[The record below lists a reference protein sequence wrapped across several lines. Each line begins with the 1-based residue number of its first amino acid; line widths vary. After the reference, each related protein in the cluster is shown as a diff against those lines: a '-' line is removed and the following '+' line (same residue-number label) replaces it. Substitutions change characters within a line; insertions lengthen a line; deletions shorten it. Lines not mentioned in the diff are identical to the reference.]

1 MLIYVQ
7 MESNNV
13 NNDTSL
19 QNGETSQGR
28 REMRSLGWK
37 FMNKETFGV
46 VGKGPCVCVRNCHF
60 DRIFALKI
68 NF

>member
-1 MLIYVQ
+1 

-13 NNDTSL
+13 NTSL

-46 VGKGPCVCVRNCHF
+46 VGKGRCVYV
-60 DRIFALKI
+60 
-68 NF
+68 